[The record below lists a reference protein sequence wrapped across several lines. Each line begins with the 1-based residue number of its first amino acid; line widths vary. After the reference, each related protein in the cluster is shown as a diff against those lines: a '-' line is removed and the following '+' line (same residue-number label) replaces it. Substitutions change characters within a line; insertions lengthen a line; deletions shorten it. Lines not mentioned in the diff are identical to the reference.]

1 MTLRKGFSPM
11 TRLDCFKAYDV
22 RGKLGETLDDGIAER
37 IGAAF
42 GHVLGARRVA
52 VGHDARETSPT
63 LKAAAIRGLR
73 QVGVDVTDIGLCGTE
88 EVYFATGHLGADG
101 GLMVTASHNPI
112 EYNGMKLVGPGSRP
126 IEPST
131 ELARIRE
138 TAERQD
144 WTRAAAPG
152 ALETVDLR
160 DAYAARVAGFAR
172 GLSGKR
178 FRIVADAGN
187 GTAGAAF
194 DAVLGR
200 LAAAGAQMEVTR
212 LRHAPDPTF
221 PHGIPNPLLPEN
233 RAMTA
238 DAVRATGADLGMAWD
253 GDFDRCFFFDETG
266 DFVDGQYVV
275 ALLARAAL
283 GLEPGATIVLDPRV
297 TWATTEAVA
306 TAGGNPVLSKTGH
319 AFVKAKMRETGAV
332 YGGEMSAHHYFRDF
346 FHCDS
351 GMVPWVLML
360 SLMAEEGRPLSDLV
374 ADMRRRYPASGEIN
388 FRVPDTKTAIAAVEA
403 ALAPAALAR
412 DGIDG
417 LTLEFADWRLNVRGS
432 NTEPLLRLN
441 VETRGDRALLD
452 AQVARVSA
460 LVGGVPV

>member
-1 MTLRKGFSPM
+1 M

-22 RGKLGETLDDGIAER
+22 RGRLGETLDEGIAER

-42 GHVLGARRVA
+42 GHVLGASRVV
-52 VGHDARETSPT
+52 VGHDARESSPA
-63 LKAAAIRGLR
+63 LKAAAVRGLR
-73 QVGVDVTDIGLCGTE
+73 EAGVDVADIGLCGTE

-112 EYNGMKLVGPGSRP
+112 EWNGMKLVGPGSRP
-126 IEPST
+126 IDPGA
-131 ELARIRE
+131 ELTRIRE

-144 WTRAAAPG
+144 WTRAPSPG
-152 ALETVDLR
+152 GFETVDLR
-160 DAYAARVAGFAR
+160 AAYAARVAGFGR
-172 GLSGKR
+172 GLSGR
-178 FRIVADAGN
+178 PFRLVADAGN

-194 DAVLGR
+194 DAVLGQ
-200 LAAAGAQMEVTR
+200 LEAAGAAIEVTR

-221 PHGIPNPLLPEN
+221 PHGIPNPLLPGN
-233 RAMTA
+233 REMTA
-238 DAVRATGADLGMAWD
+238 DAVRSAGADLGVAWD

-297 TWATTEAVA
+297 TWATTEAVT
-306 TAGGNPVLSKTGH
+306 TAGGVPVLSKTGH
-319 AFVKAKMRETGAV
+319 AFVKARMRETGAV

-351 GMVPWVLML
+351 GMAPWVLML
-360 SLMAEEGRPLSDLV
+360 SVLAEDGRPLSALV
-374 ADMRRRYPASGEIN
+374 ADMRRRFPASGEIN
-388 FRVPDTKTAIAAVEA
+388 FRVADTAAAIATVET
-403 ALAPAALAR
+403 ALAPSALSR
-412 DGIDG
+412 DGLDG
-417 LTLEFADWRLNVRGS
+417 LTLEFADWRLNLRGS

-441 VETRGDRALLD
+441 IETRGDRALLD
-452 AQVARVSA
+452 RRLAEVSA
-460 LVGGVPV
+460 LVGGAPV

>member
-1 MTLRKGFSPM
+1 M

-42 GHVLGARRVA
+42 GHVLAARRMV

-63 LKAAAIRGLR
+63 LKAAAIRGLLE
-73 QVGVDVTDIGLCGTE
+73 VGADVIDIGLCGTE

-126 IEPST
+126 IDPAT
-131 ELARIRE
+131 ELALIRE

-144 WTRAAAPG
+144 WTRAATPG
-152 ALETVDLR
+152 TLEVMDLR
-160 DAYAARVAGFAR
+160 DAYAARVAGLAR
-172 GLSGKR
+172 GLAGKR

-194 DAVLGR
+194 DAVLAQ
-200 LAAAGAQMEVTR
+200 LAAAGADIAVTR
-212 LRHAPDPTF
+212 LRHAPDATF

-238 DAVRATGADLGMAWD
+238 DAVRSTGADLGVAWD

-297 TWATTEAVA
+297 TWASTEAVT

-319 AFVKAKMRETGAV
+319 AFVKAKMRETAAV

-346 FHCDS
+346 YHCDS

-374 ADMRRRYPASGEIN
+374 ADMRSRYPASGEIN
-388 FRVPDTKTAIAAVEA
+388 FRVPDAKAAIAAVEA
-403 ALAPAALAR
+403 ALAPSALAR

-417 LTLEFADWRLNVRGS
+417 LTLEFADWRLNLRGS

-441 VETRGDRALLD
+441 IETRGDRALLE
-452 AQVARVSA
+452 AQVAQLSA
-460 LVGGVPV
+460 LIGGVPA

>member
-1 MTLRKGFSPM
+1 M

-42 GHVLGARRVA
+42 GHVLSARRVV
-52 VGHDARETSPT
+52 VGHDARETSPS

-73 QVGVDVTDIGLCGTE
+73 EVGVDVTDIGLCGTE

-126 IEPST
+126 IDPAA

-144 WTRAAAPG
+144 WTRGAGPG
-152 ALETVDLR
+152 ALEVVDLR
-160 DAYAARVAGFAR
+160 DAYAERVAGFAR
-172 GLSGKR
+172 GLADKR

-194 DAVLGR
+194 DAVLAR
-200 LAAAGAQMEVTR
+200 LAAAGAEVTVTR
-212 LRHAPDPTF
+212 LRHEPDATF

-238 DAVRATGADLGMAWD
+238 DAVRVMGADLGVAWD

-297 TWATTEAVA
+297 TWATTEAV
-306 TAGGNPVLSKTGH
+306 TGAGGTPVLSKTGH
-319 AFVKAKMRETGAV
+319 AYVKAKMRETGAI

-360 SLMAEEGRPLSDLV
+360 SLMAEEGRALSDLV

-388 FRVPDTKTAIAAVEA
+388 FRVPDTRASIAAVEA
-403 ALAPAALAR
+403 ALGPSALAR

-417 LTLEFADWRLNVRGS
+417 LTLEFADWRLNLRGS

-441 VETRGDRALLD
+441 IETRGDRALLE
-452 AQVARVSA
+452 AQVARLSA
-460 LVGGVPV
+460 LIGGIPA

>member
-1 MTLRKGFSPM
+1 MS
-11 TRLDCFKAYDV
+11 RLDCFKAYDI
-22 RGKLGETLDDGIAER
+22 RGRLGETLDEGIALR

-42 GHVLGARRVA
+42 GHVLQAGHVV
-52 VGHDARETSPT
+52 VGHDARESSPH

-73 QVGVDVTDIGLCGTE
+73 ETGARVTDIGLCGTE

-112 EYNGMKLVGPGSRP
+112 EYNGMKIVGPGSRP
-126 IEPST
+126 IDPGA

-152 ALETVDLR
+152 ALEER
-160 DAYAARVAGFAR
+160 DTRGDYADRVAGFAR
-172 GLSGKR
+172 GLAGKR
-178 FRIVADAGN
+178 FRLVADAGN
-187 GTAGAAF
+187 GTAGTAF
-194 DAVLGR
+194 DAVLAR
-200 LAAAGAQMEVTR
+200 LAAAGAAIEVTR

-238 DAVRATGADLGMAWD
+238 DAVRAAGADLGIAWD

-266 DFVDGQYVV
+266 EFVDGQYVV
-275 ALLARAAL
+275 ALLARASL

-306 TAGGNPVLSKTGH
+306 SAGGNPVLSKTGH
-319 AFVKAKMRETGAV
+319 AFVKARMRETGAV

-360 SLMAEEGRPLSDLV
+360 SLLAEAGQPLSALV
-374 ADMRRRYPASGEIN
+374 ADMRARFPASGEIN
-388 FRVPDTKTAIAAVEA
+388 FRVADAPAAIAAVET
-403 ALAPAALAR
+403 ALAPAAQ
-412 DGIDG
+412 GIDRLDG
-417 LTLEFADWRLNVRGS
+417 LTLEFADWRLNVRAS

-452 AQVARVSA
+452 RKVTEVSA
-460 LVGGVPV
+460 LVGGTPA

>member
-1 MTLRKGFSPM
+1 M

-22 RGKLGETLDDGIAER
+22 RGRLGETLDEAIAAR

-42 GHVLGARRVA
+42 GHVLGASHVV
-52 VGHDARETSPT
+52 VGHDARESSPV

-73 QVGVDVTDIGLCGTE
+73 ETGARVTDIGLCGTE
-88 EVYFATGHLGADG
+88 EVYFATGHLRADG

-112 EYNGMKLVGPGSRP
+112 EWNGMKLVGPGSRP
-126 IEPST
+126 IDPGA
-131 ELARIRE
+131 ELSRVRE

-144 WTRAAAPG
+144 WTRAATLG
-152 ALETVDLR
+152 DLRELSMR
-160 DAYAARVAGFAR
+160 DAYADRVAGFAR
-172 GLSGKR
+172 DLAGKP
-178 FRIVADAGN
+178 FRLVADAGN

-194 DAVLGR
+194 DAVLER
-200 LAAAGAQMEVTR
+200 LTAAGAQIEVTR
-212 LRHAPDPTF
+212 LRHAPDPSF

-238 DAVRATGADLGMAWD
+238 EAVRASGADLGIAWD

-266 DFVDGQYVV
+266 DFIDGQYVV

-297 TWATTEAVA
+297 TWATTEAVTA
-306 TAGGNPVLSKTGH
+306 AGGKPVLSKTGH
-319 AFVKAKMRETGAV
+319 AFVKTRMRETGAV

-360 SLMAEEGRPLSDLV
+360 SVLAETGLPMSALV
-374 ADMRRRYPASGEIN
+374 ADMRARFPASGEIN
-388 FRVPDTKTAIAAVEA
+388 FRVADAAQAIAAVEA
-403 ALAPAALAR
+403 ALAPAAR
-412 DGIDG
+412 GIDRLDG
-417 LTLEFADWRLNVRGS
+417 LTLEFPDWRLNVRAS

-441 VETRGDRALLD
+441 VETLGDRGLVD
-452 AQVARVSA
+452 RKVAEVSA
-460 LVGGVPV
+460 LVGGVRA